1 MSKNILK
8 ENIDFI
14 SDLKQIN
21 SDMLTGFFDGW
32 NNPPDKTKLLK
43 LLRNSAFVVI
53 AIHNGKVIGFINA
66 ISDKV
71 VSAYIPLLEVLNE
84 YQGKGIGSE
93 LVRRMLE
100 QLKDF
105 YMVDVIC
112 DDDLQKFYE
121 KCGFVK
127 HTAMIKRNYQ
137 KQNGI

>member
-1 MSKNILK
+1 MIGS
-8 ENIDFI
+8 IDFT

-21 SDMLTGFFDGW
+21 YDMLTGFFDGW
-32 NNPPDKTKLLK
+32 SNHPDVQKHFEILK
-43 LLRNSAFVVI
+43 NSDFLVL
-53 AIHNGKVIGFINA
+53 AIDDNKVIGFINA

-71 VSAYIPLLEVLNE
+71 LSAYIPLLEVLKE

-121 KCGFVK
+121 RCGFVK
-127 HTAMIKRNYQ
+127 NTAMIKRNYD